1 MRMRGGVAA
10 LAAASAIGLGAGLMV
25 PPAPAQAASNSYLG
39 GTALDPE
46 GVLQLVLG
54 ESAGTTAYQTLQAA
68 GLLGESN
75 STAVFPLSY
84 ALSLAGAGESATAFS
99 MLGLSLATTDLALPT
114 GVAGLPVRLAVAGL
128 LQLVGA
134 PQSAIDSVMDDATL
148 QAAQVACLGGLTV
161 AYSSTDGACVNAL
174 GVLNGDYNPNDSS
187 ISGALVNP
195 LAILSLLTE
204 PGDVT
209 SKLIN
214 GLLSGDS
221 RAIQKFLTDDFVRLG
236 FSWGGR
242 TGAYGLP
249 SIVSLTS
256 DYGLK
261 NPITVKWLGQE
272 VTIFPKITSSA
283 TNVATPNTPNYLG
296 FPVVT
301 TGTFDPS
308 QIIPD
313 ISGLG
318 FNNIRFPGE
327 NLVALA
333 SLIGDLIGGSNPLS
347 GLSVGGTNTALQSAS
362 SVPTTFSALQQ
373 TVGTTGTTPST
384 FATRSASAGTTPQTT
399 TGTTGVAG
407 AVPNAVQKFQSGA
420 KNAWQSGANAAQQTQ
435 QNWAERQQQRTEQWR
450 SGWQQNGGTNQWS
463 TQGGQSANQTP
474 AAPGAG
480 SGWRP
485 SVPSAPSAPSFSGFG
500 ANGGNQSNQSS
511 SSTSNN

>member
-1 MRMRGGVAA
+1 MKARKLKDGNRGTQNRAARRRSMRMRGGVAA
-10 LAAASAIGLGAGLMV
+10 IAAASAIGLGAGLV
-25 PPAPAQAASNSYLG
+25 APPAPAQADSTSILG
-39 GTALDPE
+39 GTAIDPE
-46 GVLQLVLG
+46 GLVTNLFGSTAWNLVKGYVGDTNSIAVLPGSLAATF
-54 ESAGTTAYQTLQAA
+54 AGT
-68 GLLGESN
+68 
-75 STAVFPLSY
+75 
-84 ALSLAGAGESATAFS
+84 GESATAFS
-99 MLGLSLATTDLALPT
+99 MIGLALATTDTSLLAIP
-114 GVAGLPVRLAVAGL
+114 GVFPGFAIPG
-128 LQLVGA
+128 QLV
-134 PQSAIDSVMDDATL
+134 
-148 QAAQVACLGGLTV
+148 CLGALTFG
-161 AYSSTDGACVNAL
+161 YSSTDGACVNAL
-174 GVLNGDYNPNDSS
+174 GVLGADYNPNDRS

-195 LAILSLLTE
+195 LGALSIIDDPVGALLSLLT
-204 PGDVT
+204 DVT
-209 SKLIN
+209 N
-214 GLLSGDS
+214 GDS

-272 VTIFPKITSSA
+272 VTIFPKIASSED
-283 TNVATPNTPNYLG
+283 NVATPSTSNYFG
-296 FPVVT
+296 FPVLT
-301 TGTFDPS
+301 TGAFDAS
-308 QIIPD
+308 QIIPG

-318 FNNIRFPGE
+318 FNNIRFPGD
-327 NLVALA
+327 NLAALA
-333 SLIGDLIGGSNPLS
+333 SLIGDIIGGNNPLENLPFS
-347 GLSVGGTNTALQSAS
+347 TSTTTSTLAAAS

-384 FATRSASAGTTPQTT
+384 FAARSASANTTPQKT
-399 TGTTGVAG
+399 TGTTGTTGATGVAG
-407 AVPNAVQKFQSGA
+407 VVPNAVQKFQSGA

-480 SGWRP
+480 RGWRP